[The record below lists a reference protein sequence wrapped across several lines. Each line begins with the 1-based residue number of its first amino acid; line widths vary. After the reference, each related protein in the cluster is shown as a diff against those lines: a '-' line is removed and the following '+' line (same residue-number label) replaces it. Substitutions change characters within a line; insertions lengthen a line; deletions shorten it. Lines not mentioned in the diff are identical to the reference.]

1 MDYLLVFC
9 QISLPQHG
17 PPTPLC
23 TPPLI
28 SYAYPYPP
36 PPSPTEVIFSLSPP
50 GSSRLLHHAATVKGQ
65 EYSSSSSAWI
75 VRGWARGCSTV
86 QFVVNEMDL
95 ETNLL
100 ELSRALALL
109 GVSTVVKT
117 PSRNIKVNVEKGT
130 ASHSVIVVAGEG
142 SRTPSLE
149 IWW

>member
-1 MDYLLVFC
+1 
-9 QISLPQHG
+9 
-17 PPTPLC
+17 
-23 TPPLI
+23 
-28 SYAYPYPP
+28 
-36 PPSPTEVIFSLSPP
+36 
-50 GSSRLLHHAATVKGQ
+50 
-65 EYSSSSSAWI
+65 
-75 VRGWARGCSTV
+75 
-86 QFVVNEMDL
+86 MDL

-142 SRTPSLE
+142 LRTPSLE